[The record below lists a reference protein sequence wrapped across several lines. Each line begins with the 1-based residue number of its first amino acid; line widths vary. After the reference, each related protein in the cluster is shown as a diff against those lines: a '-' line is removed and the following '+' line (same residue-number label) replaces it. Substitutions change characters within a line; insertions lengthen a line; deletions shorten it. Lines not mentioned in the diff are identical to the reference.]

1 MDKSSPAPACCTPLG
16 GPPLDAEEADAT
28 ARLFKA
34 LADPV
39 RLQIL
44 SLIAPA
50 IDGVCVCDLVESL
63 DRSQPTV
70 SHHLKIL
77 ASAGLVVREQRGR
90 WAWFTLDKNRLDAMQ
105 RVLTL
110 TPAAV

>member
-1 MDKSSPAPACCTPLG
+1 MALLLTTTACCTPLG
-16 GPPLDAEEADAT
+16 GPPLDATEAEAT

-34 LADPV
+34 LADPT

-44 SLIAPA
+44 SLIAPVA
-50 IDGVCVCDLVESL
+50 DGVCVCDLVATL

-77 ASAGLVVREQRGR
+77 ANAGLVAREQRGK
-90 WAWFTLDKNRLDAMQ
+90 WAWFTIDKDQLGALQ
-105 RVLTL
+105 SVLTL
-110 TPAAV
+110 QASPT